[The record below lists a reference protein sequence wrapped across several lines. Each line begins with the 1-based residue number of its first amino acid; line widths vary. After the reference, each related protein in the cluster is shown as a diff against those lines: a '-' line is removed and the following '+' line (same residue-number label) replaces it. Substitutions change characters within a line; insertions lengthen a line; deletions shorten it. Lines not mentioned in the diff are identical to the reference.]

1 MELRPYQWEVI
12 MPALEGRNIIIWLP
26 TGAGKTRAA
35 AYVAKRHLE
44 TVDRAKVVVLVNR
57 VHLVTQHAEEFGLML
72 GGRWAV
78 ATLSGD
84 MGVRAGFGHVARSH
98 DLLIC
103 TAELLQTA
111 LSSTEEEEHTELTA
125 FSLIVVD
132 ECHHTHKDT
141 VYNAILSRYLEL
153 KMHRQQ
159 PLPQVLGLTASPGTG
174 GHAKLEG
181 AIEHIL
187 QLCANLDTWCIM
199 SPETYRSQLLEH
211 RPQPCKKYHLC
222 QRRSQDP
229 FGDLI
234 KKLMAQIHDRL
245 EMPDLSQDFGTQMY
259 EQHVVELCQTATEA
273 GLQPRRVLALH
284 LRRYND
290 ALLIH
295 DAVRAVDALASLR
308 DFYDWERTTKTQ
320 VLHTERWLLALF
332 DDHKDELA
340 RLATHGPENPKLD
353 MLEQIL
359 QAQLGGPGSPRG
371 IVFTRTRQSAHSLL
385 LWLQQRPGL
394 QAMDIRAQ
402 TLTGA
407 GSSSQSVHMT
417 QNPKLDMLEQ
427 ILQAQLGGPGS
438 PRGIVFTRTR
448 QSAHSLLLWL
458 QQRPGLQAMDIRAQT
473 LTGAG
478 SSSQS
483 VHMTQRDQQEVI
495 RKFQVGA
502 LNLLVATS
510 VAEEGLDIAKCNVV
524 VRYGLLTNEISMVQA
539 RGRARANQS
548 VYSFVATEG
557 SRELR
562 RELTNEALEALMEQA
577 VATVQKMDP
586 AEYQAKI
593 RDLQGAA
600 AVKRAARASRRDSQ
614 RRQFL
619 AEHVRLLCVNCM
631 VAVGHGSDLRRVA
644 GTHHVNVNPNFS
656 IYYTV
661 SREHVVIDRVFKDWK
676 PGGTISC
683 RHCGESWG
691 LQMVYKS
698 VTLPVLKV
706 RSLLLETPQGRIQA
720 RKWSRVPFLVEDFD
734 FLQHCAQSLQDLTL
748 D

>member
-12 MPALEGRNIIIWLP
+12 MPALEGRNVIIWLP
-26 TGAGKTRAA
+26 TGTGKTRAA

-57 VHLVTQHAEEFGLML
+57 VHLVTQHAEEFSLML
-72 GGRWAV
+72 GGRWAMT
-78 ATLSGD
+78 TLSGD
-84 MGVRAGFGHVARSH
+84 MGARAGFGHVARSH

-103 TAELLQTA
+103 TAELLQMA
-111 LSSTEEEEHTELTA
+111 LSSTQEEEHVELTA

-141 VYNAILSRYLEL
+141 VYNVILSQYLEHKL
-153 KMHRQQ
+153 RQQ
-159 PLPQVLGLTASPGTG
+159 WPLPQVLGLTASPGTG
-174 GHAKLEG
+174 GNSKLQG

-187 QLCANLDTWCIM
+187 QLCANLDTWRIM
-199 SPETYRSQLLEH
+199 SPETYRPQLLEH
-211 RPQPCKKYHLC
+211 RPQPCKKYDLC

-234 KKLMAQIHDRL
+234 KKLMAQIHDCP
-245 EMPDLSQDFGTQMY
+245 EMPDLSRDFGTQMY
-259 EQHVVELCQTATEA
+259 EQHVVELCQTAAEG
-273 GLQPRRVLALH
+273 GLQQRRVLALH

-295 DAVRAVDALASLR
+295 DTVRAVDALASLR
-308 DFYDWERTTKTQ
+308 GFYDRERTTKTQ
-320 VLHTERWLLALF
+320 ILPTEHWLLALF
-332 DDHKDELA
+332 YDHKDELT

-359 QAQLGGPGSPRG
+359 QTQFGGSANPRG

-385 LWLQQRPGL
+385 LWLQQQPGL
-394 QAMDIRAQ
+394 RGMDIRAQ
-402 TLTGA
+402 MLIGA
-407 GSSSQSVHMT
+407 GNSSQCT
-417 QNPKLDMLEQ
+417 
-427 ILQAQLGGPGS
+427 
-438 PRGIVFTRTR
+438 
-448 QSAHSLLLWL
+448 
-458 QQRPGLQAMDIRAQT
+458 
-473 LTGAG
+473 
-478 SSSQS
+478 
-483 VHMTQRDQQEVI
+483 HMTQRDQQEVI
-495 RKFQVGA
+495 RKFRVGT

-510 VAEEGLDIAKCNVV
+510 VAEEGLDIAKCSVV

-539 RGRARANQS
+539 RGRARASQS

-577 VATVQKMDP
+577 VAAVQKMDP

-593 RDLQGAA
+593 RDLQQEAV
-600 AVKRAARASRRDSQ
+600 VKRAARTSQRDSQ
-614 RRQFL
+614 RRQFP
-619 AEHVRLLCVNCM
+619 AEHVRLLCINCM
-631 VAVGHGSDLRRVA
+631 VPMGHGSDLRRVE
-644 GTHHVNVNPNFS
+644 GTHHVNVNPSFS

-683 RHCGESWG
+683 RNCGESWG
-691 LQMVYKS
+691 LQMIYRS
-698 VTLPVLKV
+698 ASLPVLKV
-706 RSLLLETPQGRIQA
+706 RSLLLETPQGRIQVK
-720 RKWSRVPFLVEDFD
+720 KWSRVPFLVEDFD
-734 FLQHCAQSLQDLTL
+734 FLQHCAQNLADLSLD
-748 D
+748 